1 MIKKLGIYIGVTTGI
16 VSLATLIF
24 TAGQK
29 HERKIVA
36 DTSVASK
43 VERLVITDS
52 IRNVQMVFFQEAVM
66 DSISNI
72 SHQLRRQ
79 RAEFQETKT
88 SLENLRMYM
97 IGNAATKEDMVNVLN
112 VWDVKKNLIL
122 SGTARQ

>member
-24 TAGQK
+24 SAGQK
-29 HERKIVA
+29 HERNVIK

-43 VERLVITDS
+43 VERLVTTDS

-79 RAEFQETKT
+79 RMEFEKTKG

-97 IGNAATKEDMVNVLN
+97 INNAATKEDMMEVLN
-112 VWDVKKNLIL
+112 VWDVKKNLNL
-122 SGTARQ
+122 VGTARQ

>member
-24 TAGQK
+24 SAGQK
-29 HERKIVA
+29 HERNVIK

-43 VERLVITDS
+43 VERLVTTDS

-72 SHQLRRQ
+72 SHQLRRK
-79 RAEFQETKT
+79 RTEFEKTKG

-97 IGNAATKEDMVNVLN
+97 INNAATKEDMMEVLN
-112 VWDVKKNLIL
+112 VWDVKKNLNL
-122 SGTARQ
+122 VGTARQ